1 MGPSGC
7 TSFYENGRGVL
18 RELLRACGQR
28 NWQLTELDADAHD
41 VDSGQVGVTMTLSG
55 TRISTAAQVLAD
67 IDGVS
72 AVLPGEDEPD

>member
-1 MGPSGC
+1 
-7 TSFYENGRGVL
+7 
-18 RELLRACGQR
+18 
-28 NWQLTELDADAHD
+28 
-41 VDSGQVGVTMTLSG
+41 MTLSG